1 MDFDEHK
8 KKTDQVLLEA
18 KRVINEANIALK
30 RTEDYFFENN
40 IDTNKIMKYVLDT
53 GGPEAVRELELMV
66 ERTLR
71 EMQEEA
77 NRAVEISR
85 LQNSVPSARKKFRKL
100 I

>member
-8 KKTDQVLLEA
+8 KKTDQALLEA
-18 KRVINEANIALK
+18 KRVINEANMALK
-30 RTEDYFFENN
+30 RTEDFFSENN
-40 IDTNKIMKYVLDT
+40 IDTNKILKYVLDT
-53 GGPEAVRELELMV
+53 GGPEAVRELDLMV
-66 ERTLR
+66 ERTLQ

-85 LQNSVPSARKKFRKL
+85 LQNSVPTARKKFRKL

>member
-8 KKTDQVLLEA
+8 KKTDQALLEA
-18 KRVINEANIALK
+18 KRVINEANLALK
-30 RTEDYFFENN
+30 RTEDFFSENN
-40 IDTNKIMKYVLDT
+40 IDTNKILKYVLDT
-53 GGPEAVRELELMV
+53 GGPEAVRELDLMV
-66 ERTLR
+66 ERTLQ

-85 LQNSVPSARKKFRKL
+85 LQNSVPTARKKFRKL

>member
-8 KKTDQVLLEA
+8 KKTDQALLEA
-18 KRVINEANIALK
+18 KRVINEANMALK
-30 RTEDYFFENN
+30 RTEDFFAKNN
-40 IDTNKIMKYVLDT
+40 IDTNKILKYVLET
-53 GGPEAVRELELMV
+53 GGPEAVRELDLMV
-66 ERTLR
+66 ERTLQ

-85 LQNSVPSARKKFRKL
+85 LQNSVPTARKKFRKL